1 MIEFDLGGK
10 IYGDNALRTR
20 ELSSDVSDS
29 DEDEEL
35 ILEELNHEII
45 EEEL

>member
-20 ELSSDVSDS
+20 ELSSDVSDF